1 MFQAFVLG
9 FWTLWSTDRDIH
21 ALSESLSFTIIS
33 VLIAAGISFELP
45 HINGEWFVSMTVL
58 WAYVACVFGIVNRF
72 AGSFMGTLVMS
83 AASAI
88 GYYQLAEHIPKVVA
102 GLFA

>member
-1 MFQAFVLG
+1 MFQAFLLG
-9 FWTLWSTDRDIH
+9 FWTLWSTNRDIH

-33 VLIAAGISFELP
+33 VLISAGITFELP
-45 HINGEWFVSMTVL
+45 HIDGAWFISIAVL

-72 AGSFMGTLVMS
+72 ADSFMGTLVMA

-88 GYYQLAEHIPKVVA
+88 GYYQLAEYIPKVAA